1 MYMPFDDGMVPKDE
15 GGFSSSI
22 LLVLA
27 PLSDSS
33 IAAAELSVL
42 LCPTLI
48 MSDEDQSNL

>member
-1 MYMPFDDGMVPKDE
+1 MYVPFDDGMVPKDE
-15 GGFSSSI
+15 EGGFSSSI
-22 LLVLA
+22 LVLA
-27 PLSDSS
+27 PLSESS

>member
-1 MYMPFDDGMVPKDE
+1 MPFDDGMVPKDE
-15 GGFSSSI
+15 GGFSSLI
-22 LLVLA
+22 FVLA
-27 PLSDSS
+27 PLIDSS